1 MRLLRATE
9 TDSARLNE
17 FFSKVPLKGSFD
29 YHMHRQGSFFDH
41 YRIQS
46 DDFETLCLVDAKD
59 KIQGMVTLVFHRG
72 LINQEKTSW
81 CFATDLRISISREAI
96 TNWTQLFVPAIERA
110 CSERN
115 CRFLFSAVEHSRN
128 QAYNALIRPNS
139 HARRRLPRYYLVN
152 KLHVVSLLGRWPFA
166 ARPLESIRLQ
176 SLELSD
182 LEAACQFMRSKANLR
197 PLANAYEPDE
207 FIAMLDRWPGLA
219 LSDFRLAKD
228 VRGNILGLA
237 GLWSKYRT
245 QDVIPQRYHG
255 FAQTFQQSLNVGSW
269 LGLSRALAPPHQPM
283 QTRMLTN
290 VFCENAEVF
299 HSLVDD
305 AFSRLGSREFL
316 TYGHFRGHW
325 RTLPPR
331 SFISA
336 SVPFGFY
343 LILPPTGEPPPWMLL
358 DPHRLPPEFEVAWL

>member
-1 MRLLRATE
+1 MRLVRATE
-9 TDSARLNE
+9 ADSSRLNE
-17 FFSKVPLKGSFD
+17 FFSKIPLKGTFD
-29 YHMHRQGSFFDH
+29 YQMIRQGSFFDH

-46 DDFETLCLVDAKD
+46 DDFETLCLMDSKD
-59 KIQGMVTLVFHRG
+59 KVQGMVTLVFHRG
-72 LINQEKTSW
+72 LIHQEKTTW

-96 TNWTQLFVPAIERA
+96 TNWAQLFVPAIERA
-110 CSERN
+110 CEERN

-139 HARRRLPRYYLVN
+139 HARRRLPRYFLIN

-166 ARPLESIRLQ
+166 ARPLNTIRIHP
-176 SLELSD
+176 LELCD
-182 LEAACQFMRSKANLR
+182 IEATCQFMRSKANLR

-207 FIAMLDRWPGLA
+207 FISMLNRWPGLA

-237 GLWSKYRT
+237 GLWSEHRT
-245 QDVIPQRYHG
+245 QDIVPQRYHG
-255 FAQTFQQSLNVGSW
+255 FTQTFQQSLNLASW
-269 LGLSRALAPPHQPM
+269 LGVSRSLAAPHQAM

-290 VFCENAEVF
+290 VVCENAEVF

-343 LILPPTGEPPPWMLL
+343 LILPPTAEPPPWLMP
-358 DPHRLPPEFEVAWL
+358 DPHQLPPEFEVAWL